1 MNLLTHVAISRILYD
16 HFERQMELDRS
27 AFIYGNIKPDLSC
40 KLMRKAHIME
50 NYYDYICSSSGE
62 LMKNEKSLAEFSVEL
77 GQICHY
83 VCDFF
88 CRYHLNKEIFG
99 NLREHFLYELRLQ
112 YELWKLTRKGK
123 LDLDIYSRKERSD
136 IASIIFQ
143 MRSDYF
149 SEAATMNK
157 DIYYAISTAIW
168 VCESVACFM
177 AQSAGPAVGNEK
189 ELYTM
194 LPLAGGQ

>member
-16 HFERQMELDRS
+16 HFDKRMELDRS
-27 AFIYGNIKPDLSC
+27 AFVYGNIRPDLSC

-50 NYYDYICSSSGE
+50 NYHEYVCGSSGE
-62 LMKNEKSLAEFSVEL
+62 LMKNGRSLAEFSVEL

-88 CRYHLNKEIFG
+88 CRYHLNREIFH
-99 NLREHFLYELRLQ
+99 NLGGHFLYELRLQ

-123 LDLDIYSRKERSD
+123 LELDIYSRKARND

-149 SEAATMNK
+149 SEAETMNK
-157 DIYYAISTAIW
+157 DIYYAISAAIW

-177 AQSAGPAVGNEK
+177 VQPAGPVMENEK

>member
-1 MNLLTHVAISRILYD
+1 MNLLTHLAISKILYD

-50 NYYDYICSSSGE
+50 NYREYVCRSSGE
-62 LMKNEKSLAEFSVEL
+62 LMKDGRTLEEFSVEL

-88 CRYHLNKEIFG
+88 CRYHLNKEIFH
-99 NLREHFLYELRLQ
+99 NLGGHFLYELKLQ
-112 YELWKLTRKGK
+112 YKLWKFTRKNK
-123 LDLDIYSRKERSD
+123 FELDIYSRKARKD
-136 IASIIFQ
+136 ISSIIFQ

-149 SEAATMNK
+149 SESVTLNK

-168 VCESVACFM
+168 VCESVSYFSV
-177 AQSAGPAVGNEK
+177 QSTESVMKNEM
-189 ELYTM
+189 ELYPM
-194 LPLAGGQ
+194 LPMAGGQ

>member
-1 MNLLTHVAISRILYD
+1 MNLLTHVAISKILYD
-16 HFERQMELDRS
+16 HFEKQMELDRN
-27 AFIYGNIKPDLSC
+27 AFIYGNIKPDLSY
-40 KLMRKAHIME
+40 KLMKKAHLME
-50 NYYDYICSSSGE
+50 NYFAYICSSSGE
-62 LMKNEKSLAEFSVEL
+62 LMKGERSLEEFSVEL

-88 CRYHLNKEIFG
+88 CRYHLNKDIFH
-99 NLREHFLYELRLQ
+99 NLGGHFLYELRLQ

-123 LDLDIYSRKERSD
+123 FELDIYSRKARSD

-143 MRSDYF
+143 ARSDYF
-149 SEAATMNK
+149 SESVTFNK

-168 VCESVACFM
+168 VCESVSYFL
-177 AQSAGPAVGNEK
+177 AQSTEPVLENEI